1 MKKICCVLAA
11 MATIALVAPSI
22 ASAQDKPM
30 MKEGMIQDGMK
41 KPMMHHRMS
50 HKMMKRHKMMRHHH
64 KMMKKEM

>member
-30 MKEGMIQDGMK
+30 MKEGMTQDGMK